1 MEFIWIFY
9 LRHVVIL
16 RGSLDLTR
24 VAFWCMFRDFTWQLF
39 WLCIWHSALQP
50 VWYLTFH
57 LASGI
62 LSDIFCDIFWH
73 SVWHFSCMLSDMYLG
88 MLYVILLRFGLGF
101 AFLVH
106 IIFFRFIEVACKPC
120 HNGMIMTLSIF
131 HLTYLL
137 TFSLHILWHS
147 ISDILFRTHSGSSTT
162 ICSLT
167 FFCHLM
173 WHSFWHCIWQGGCKL
188 SARPREPVSM
198 GRRTRRRRRRR
209 RSNLT

>member
-1 MEFIWIFY
+1 MHVSRFY
-9 LRHVVIL
+9 LNNCFGFVSDIL
-16 RGSLDLTR
+16 PYSLSD
-24 VAFWCMFRDFTWQLF
+24 
-39 WLCIWHSALQP
+39 IWHS
-50 VWYLTFH
+50 H

-73 SVWHFSCMLSDMYLG
+73 SIWHFSCMLSDMYLG

-120 HNGMIMTLSIF
+120 HNGMIMTLSYFPPDIF
-131 HLTYLL
+131 ADILLTYTLAFYIWHFISH
-137 TFSLHILWHS
+137 TFGQFNYHMFSGHFSVIWCGIL
-147 ISDILFRTHSGSSTT
+147 
-162 ICSLT
+162 
-167 FFCHLM
+167 
-173 WHSFWHCIWQGGCKL
+173 FWHCIWQGGCKL
-188 SARPREPVSM
+188 SARPREPVGM